1 MLIFSIMFHSKEIPF
16 ETTSLIL
23 WSTKRSWLQNTS
35 TGSDNRKWVAD
46 VGLKTKSLEMSRSK
60 IWDQDDG
67 NTRSRGVLKSEHYCQ
82 HKGSSE
88 PTAKSAEEL
97 RWCGL
102 SASGWLPQ
110 RCTYLSGFSGVGPPF
125 LVIVTAPTTSTVN
138 FMLMSYKNIFP
149 VLLCPLNL
157 RLT

>member
-1 MLIFSIMFHSKEIPF
+1 MLIFSITFHSKEIPF

-23 WSTKRSWLQNTS
+23 WSAKRSWLQNTS
-35 TGSDNRKWVAD
+35 TGADNRKWVAD
-46 VGLKTKSLEMSRSK
+46 VGLKTKSLEMSRSR
-60 IWDQDDG
+60 IWETRMMEIHSVEVYWNQNITV
-67 NTRSRGVLKSEHYCQ
+67 NTREAVSQVLNLLKN
-82 HKGSSE
+82 
-88 PTAKSAEEL
+88 
-97 RWCGL
+97 CGL
-102 SASGWLPQ
+102 NASGWLPQ

-125 LVIVTAPTTSTVN
+125 LVIVTAPTTSIVN